1 MTCVIYARVSSKEQE
16 REGFSIPAQL
26 KLLKHYASDN
36 RMQILEEFQDVET
49 AKQAGRAQFG
59 KMLAFLK
66 KHPDC
71 GAILVEKTDRLYRNI
86 KDWVAL
92 DELDLELHFVKE
104 GQVLSKDSRS
114 TDKFMHG
121 IRVLM
126 AKNYCDNLSEEVKK
140 GLSEKA
146 AQGKWPHRAPVGY
159 VNDKVNHTI
168 IPDSDKVKL
177 IQKLFAMY
185 ATGNWSLERLAAE
198 AIGSGLF
205 SRNSQAINK
214 AGIHRILKNPIYHG
228 EFSWKGKRY
237 VGSHEAII
245 SKQLFDEVQLVLSGG
260 RTPTP
265 SSNSFAFSGLVKCGL
280 CGCAMTAEIKK
291 GKYVYYHCTGY
302 HGKCG
307 NTYVRQE
314 TLDDLFADTLAQ
326 IRVGTD
332 VVEDIKRALKNSKK
346 DQLAHREQS
355 TKALRNRQTRLQK
368 MIDNAYEDK
377 LNGTITT
384 DLWTR
389 KWTEWQDELVTVRQ
403 ELAAL
408 ENASLDYYQTGVKI
422 LELANSAYDKYLE
435 RDAADKARL
444 LRKILSNSTFTR
456 GTLCPTYK
464 KPFDILAEGASFK
477 SKRPQYHSPQTFVEF
492 AFSVKSSYSITSGT
506 RWKTIE

>member
-1 MTCVIYARVSSKEQE
+1 MKCVIYARVSSKEQE
-16 REGFSIPAQL
+16 REGFSIPAQI
-26 KLLKHYASDN
+26 KLLKRYASDN
-36 RMQILEEFQDVET
+36 RIRILEEFQDVET

-66 KHPDC
+66 KQPDC

-104 GQVLSKDSRS
+104 GQVLTKDSRS

-168 IPDSDKVKL
+168 VPDPKKANL
-177 IQKLFAMY
+177 IKELFSKY
-185 ATGNWSLERLAAE
+185 ATGNWSLEQLAAL
-198 AIGSGLF
+198 AKTSGLF
-205 SRNSQAINK
+205 SRNSQVINK
-214 AGIHRILKNPIYHG
+214 AGIHRVLKNPIYYG
-228 EFSWKGKRY
+228 EFIWKGKRY
-237 VGSHEAII
+237 SGSHEAII
-245 SKQLFDEVQLVLSGG
+245 GKRLFNDVQAVLSGG

-302 HGKCG
+302 RGKCG

-314 TLDDLFADTLAQ
+314 ALDELFADALAQ
-326 IRVGTD
+326 IRIGTD
-332 VVEDIKRALKNSKK
+332 VVEDIKSALKSSKK

-355 TKALRNRQTRLQK
+355 TKALRGRQTRLQK
-368 MIDNAYEDK
+368 LIDNAYEDK
-377 LNGTITT
+377 LDGSITT

-389 KWTEWQDELVTVRQ
+389 KSTEWQDELITVRQ

-408 ENASLDYYQTGVKI
+408 EHASLSYFETGVRI
-422 LELANSAYDKYLE
+422 LELANSAYDSYLG
-435 RDAADKARL
+435 RDATDKAQL

-456 GTLCPTYK
+456 GTLYPTYK

-477 SKRPQYHSPQTFVEF
+477 SKRGRRDSNSRPP
-492 AFSVKSSYSITSGT
+492 A
-506 RWKTIE
+506 